1 MKYGAHAFTLKK
13 VACGNGSL
21 SIDVDADAGVLLEV
35 FIGDLVL
42 VGRRLL
48 HVRLDGRLADV
59 FPAWTMYSTR
69 VYGNCSKKLDRV
81 FLVNGLT
88 FRYSYHGQIR
98 LVPDDEYEHGQE
110 DEVKTAEA
118 VLEGHESK
126 LCLDAAQV
134 HLHDIHVC
142 GVEDLISQTKCNGD

>member
-81 FLVNGLT
+81 FLVKRSN
-88 FRYSYHGQIR
+88 F
-98 LVPDDEYEHGQE
+98 
-110 DEVKTAEA
+110 
-118 VLEGHESK
+118 
-126 LCLDAAQV
+126 
-134 HLHDIHVC
+134 
-142 GVEDLISQTKCNGD
+142 